1 MSVEVSPPFVSM
13 PSRAEPL
20 GVGARR
26 HAPPQRTK
34 SVSRL
39 DTALNRATASQAF
52 WLTPVLVLQA
62 LLCFRLTNG
71 LDENE
76 ALTINSGHQMIAQ
89 LLHGT
94 PTPAFGNYLGG
105 VPALFAVPAAMLDHV
120 GGPSLV
126 HGVNSLMVLLATV
139 LVYLSS
145 RRTFGQGA
153 GIIAAAIF
161 AINPATLFVSRY
173 ASGDAPALLLLAAA
187 GYVVTSP
194 ERRRSHPYLTA
205 LFLTTAVAEKYAVVM
220 FVPGILAAGLV
231 IGSRRDG
238 FRFAWRSIATTTVT
252 TIGLGLGWA
261 ILARNDWSGF
271 TSTAL
276 GGRTAAD
283 VAGSTL
289 LRDSWDYVG
298 LIALA
303 SVAAVPMIRRHRLT
317 TGVLCTAGL
326 IPVGLQIAYHQ
337 SATLQR
343 NIGLSM
349 VFLAPVLGLLGTWL
363 VRQGRLLGLR
373 APLAIA
379 GAVALISSGMGTS
392 AQMIHGW
399 PSSTSI
405 DSALR
410 YYVHDGTQRYLV
422 DGSNLPAYY
431 LSDVTSYG
439 QWASTL
445 DPRYAGANGQQLL
458 RDDVESAEYRLVLYR
473 DNGATP
479 ALDRS
484 MRSALRTRYTLV
496 ARMPVTQGKTNAYW
510 SLWLA
515 ELPR

>member
-1 MSVEVSPPFVSM
+1 MSVDVSPPYVGV
-13 PSRAEPL
+13 PSRTQTL
-20 GVGARR
+20 GVGARGD
-26 HAPPQRTK
+26 APPQQP
-34 SVSRL
+34 SASRL
-39 DTALNRATASQAF
+39 DAALNRITASQSL
-52 WLTPVLVLQA
+52 WLTPVLALQA

-76 ALTINSGHQMIAQ
+76 ALTINSGHQMIAH

-94 PTPAFGNYLGG
+94 ATPAFGKYFGG
-105 VPALFAVPAAMLDHV
+105 VPALFAVPAAVLDHL
-120 GGPSLV
+120 GGPGLV
-126 HGVNSLMVLLATV
+126 RGANTLMVLVATV
-139 LVYLSS
+139 LVYLAS

-153 GIIAAAIF
+153 GIIAAGIF
-161 AINPATLFVSRY
+161 AINPATLFIARY

-194 ERRRSHPYLTA
+194 ERHRTHPYLTA

-220 FVPGILAAGLV
+220 FVPGVLAVGFIV
-231 IGSRRDG
+231 GVHRDG
-238 FRFAWRSIATTTVT
+238 FRFTWRTIAATTAT
-252 TIGLGLGWA
+252 TLGFGVLWA

-271 TSTAL
+271 ASTAL

-289 LRDSWDYVG
+289 LHESWDYVG

-303 SVAAVPMIRRHRLT
+303 SVAAVPAIRRHRVT
-317 TGVLCTAGL
+317 AGVLCAAGL
-326 IPVGLQIAYHQ
+326 IPVGLQIAYHE

-343 NIGLSM
+343 NIGFSM
-349 VFLAPVLGLLGTWL
+349 VFLAPVLGLLGAWL
-363 VRQGRLLGLR
+363 VSQGRMLGLR
-373 APLAIA
+373 ASLAIV
-379 GAVALISSGMGTS
+379 GATALISSGMGTS
-392 AQMIHGW
+392 AQMMHSW

-405 DSALR
+405 DAALR
-410 YYVHDGTQRYLV
+410 YYVHNGSQRYLV

-431 LSDVTSYG
+431 LSDVTNYD

-445 DPRYAGANGQQLL
+445 DPRYAGTNGAELL
-458 RDDVESAEYRLVLYR
+458 REDLESADYRLVLYR

-479 ALDRS
+479 ALDKA
-484 MRSALRTRYTLV
+484 MQSALQTRYTLV
-496 ARMPVTQGKTNAYW
+496 ARVPVTQGATNAYW

>member
-1 MSVEVSPPFVSM
+1 MSVDVSPPYL
-13 PSRAEPL
+13 PLPGATETL
-20 GVGARR
+20 GVGARQ
-26 HAPPQRTK
+26 HAPKQPSIGR
-34 SVSRL
+34 V
-39 DTALNRATASQAF
+39 DAALNRITASQTF
-52 WLTPVLVLQA
+52 WLTPVLLLQA

-76 ALTINSGHQMIAQ
+76 ALTINSGHQMIAH

-94 PTPAFGNYLGG
+94 ATPAFGNYFGG
-105 VPALFAVPAAMLDHV
+105 VPALVAVPAAMLDHI

-126 HGVNSLMVLLATV
+126 RGANTVMVLFATV
-139 LVYLSS
+139 LVYLAS

-161 AINPATLFVSRY
+161 AINPATLFIARY

-194 ERRRSHPYLTA
+194 ERHRSYPYLTG
-205 LFLTTAVAEKYAVVM
+205 LFLTTAVAAKYAVVM
-220 FVPGILAAGLV
+220 FLPGVLAIGLIV
-231 IGSRRDG
+231 GIHRDG
-238 FRFAWRSIATTTVT
+238 FRLTWRSIAFATVST
-252 TIGLGLGWA
+252 LGFGIVWA
-261 ILARNDWSGF
+261 LLAHNDWSGF
-271 TSTAL
+271 ASTAL

-289 LRDSWDYVG
+289 LHDSWDYVG

-303 SVAAVPMIRRHRLT
+303 SVAAVPMIRRHRVT
-317 TGVLCTAGL
+317 AGFLCAAGL
-326 IPVGLQIAYHQ
+326 IPVIVQIAYQ
-337 SATLQR
+337 ESATLQR
-343 NIGLSM
+343 NIGFSM
-349 VFLAPVLGLLGTWL
+349 VFLAPVMGLLGTSL

-373 APLAIA
+373 APLALV
-379 GAVALISSGMGTS
+379 GAIALISSGMGTS

-405 DSALR
+405 DNALR
-410 YYVHDGTQRYLV
+410 YYVHGGTQRYLV

-431 LSDVTSYG
+431 LSDVTSYD

-445 DPRYAGANGQQLL
+445 DSRYAGASGAQLL
-458 RDDVESAEYRLVLYR
+458 RQDVESADYRLVLYR

-484 MRSALRTRYTLV
+484 MLSALRSRYTLV
-496 ARMPVTQGKTNAYW
+496 ARLPVTQGATNAYW

>member
-1 MSVEVSPPFVSM
+1 MSVDVSPPYVAV
-13 PSRAEPL
+13 PSRTGAL
-20 GVGARR
+20 GVGVRR
-26 HAPPQRTK
+26 NAPTQRP

-39 DTALNRATASQAF
+39 DAALNRLTASQAF
-52 WLTPVLVLQA
+52 WLTPILLLQA

-76 ALTINSGHQMIAQ
+76 ALTINSGHQMIAH

-94 PTPAFGNYLGG
+94 ATPAFGQYFGG
-105 VPALFAVPAAMLDHV
+105 VPALFAVPAAMLDHL
-120 GGPSLV
+120 GGPGLV
-126 HGVNSLMVLLATV
+126 RGANTVMVLLATA
-139 LVYLSS
+139 LVYLAS
-145 RRTFGQGA
+145 RRSFGQGA

-161 AINPATLFVSRY
+161 AINPATLFIARY

-194 ERRRSHPYLTA
+194 ERHRGHPYLTA
-205 LFLTTAVAEKYAVVM
+205 VFLTTAIAEKYAVIM
-220 FVPGILAAGLV
+220 FVPGV
-231 IGSRRDG
+231 IAVGFIVGIHRDG
-238 FRFAWRSIATTTVT
+238 FRFTWRTIATTTAT
-252 TIGLGLGWA
+252 TLGFAVVWA

-271 TSTAL
+271 ASTAL

-283 VAGSTL
+283 VAGTTL
-289 LRDSWDYVG
+289 LHDSWDYVG

-303 SVAAVPMIRRHRLT
+303 SVAAVPVIRRHRI
-317 TGVLCTAGL
+317 TAGIL
-326 IPVGLQIAYHQ
+326 CAAGLLPVVVQIAYHE

-343 NIGLSM
+343 NIGFSM

-363 VRQGRLLGLR
+363 VSQGRLLGLR
-373 APLAIA
+373 APLAII

-405 DSALR
+405 NEALR
-410 YYVHDGTQRYLV
+410 YYAHNGTQRYLV

-431 LSDVTSYG
+431 LSDVTRYD

-445 DPRYAGANGQQLL
+445 DARYTGANGPQLL
-458 RDDVESAEYRLVLYR
+458 REDLESADYRLVLYR

-484 MRSALRTRYTLV
+484 MQSALRTRYTLV
-496 ARMPVTQGKTNAYW
+496 AKLPVTQGKTNAYW